1 MIPYLP
7 LNEINAQYEP
17 QLSQS
22 LHHVVERGWY
32 IMGSEVELFEQEYAQ
47 YIGCKH
53 CIGCGNG
60 YDALWLIFQAY
71 KQMGILHDGDEV
83 LVPAN
88 TFIASVLAITHN
100 RLHPVFVDPSPTS
113 YLMEHKQIKGAI
125 TKKTKAVLLVHLYG
139 QNSFSDDIKKLCDEN
154 GILIIEDNAQAHGAI
169 YNGARTGSL
178 GHAAAHS
185 FYPGKNLG
193 ALGDAGA
200 VTTDDTAL
208 AQQIEQLHNYGSSE
222 KYVHRMQGVNSRL
235 DELQAAAL
243 RVKLRHLDA
252 DTAFL
257 ISDMLNECTK
267 SGTAKKIGYEFDN
280 VCAKTGTV
288 GNKNGNRRRAIA
300 TEYINRISNPLVTTP
315 TVQEASAHVFHIF
328 PLMCRQRDALQKH
341 LTDAGIQTQIHYPIP
356 PHRQECYKEHAT
368 LHLPI
373 AERLALHEL
382 SLPCHPLLS
391 NEDTSKII
399 DAVNNFSYKKNK

>member
-200 VTTDDTAL
+200 VTTDDTTL

-252 DTAFL
+252 D
-257 ISDMLNECTK
+257 N
-267 SGTAKKIGYEFDN
+267 
-280 VCAKTGTV
+280 
-288 GNKNGNRRRAIA
+288 NRRRAIA

-391 NEDTSKII
+391 NDDADKII
-399 DAVNNFSYKKNK
+399 DAVNNFTILT